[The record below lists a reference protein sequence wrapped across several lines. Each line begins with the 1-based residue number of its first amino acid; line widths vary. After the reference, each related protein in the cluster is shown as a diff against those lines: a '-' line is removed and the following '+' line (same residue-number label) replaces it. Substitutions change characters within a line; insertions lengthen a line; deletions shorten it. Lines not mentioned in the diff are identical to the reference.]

1 MIAATRRITFDRGTE
16 VTVPAT
22 IVFGDDDRILP
33 APDNQRREAAPP
45 GARWV
50 VLPRCGHAPMWDA
63 PARTIELVQETVQV
77 AEAEAA

>member
-1 MIAATRRITFDRGTE
+1 MIAATRHRTFDRGPR
-16 VTVPAT
+16 VRVPVT

-33 APDNQRREAAPP
+33 APDNQHREAAPP

-63 PARTIELVQETVQV
+63 PARTVDLVDETVS
-77 AEAEAA
+77 AA